1 MANKL
6 SKRRDLGVFK
16 KSTNR
21 EGWITLNFNGW
32 RRNIV
37 CVCVCVFVRMYN
49 AAESKNFTFTI
60 AISFLT
66 F

>member
-16 KSTNR
+16 KSANR

-32 RRNIV
+32 RRNI
-37 CVCVCVFVRMYN
+37 VCVFVRMYN

>member
-16 KSTNR
+16 KSANT
-21 EGWITLNFNGW
+21 EGWIILNFNGW

-37 CVCVCVFVRMYN
+37 CVCIVRMYN
-49 AAESKNFTFTI
+49 AAESQNFTFTI